1 MKKFLIWLIFSY
13 ITYLAIKSLN
23 LSIDVFKLY
32 IKDNSNGSNK

>member
-1 MKKFLIWLIFSY
+1 MEKFLIWLIFSY
-13 ITYLAIKSLN
+13 ITYLAIKNLN